1 MTLVALC
8 LVQVL
13 TVNFTIAAV
22 LKIAADSRNVQFS
35 IVINVFRS
43 FVIKT
48 LSQIVSRSYTFIY
61 YLLEVR
67 REEY

>member
-8 LVQVL
+8 RVQVL

-35 IVINVFRS
+35 IVINVFPS
-43 FVIKT
+43 FVMKT
-48 LSQIVSRSYTFIY
+48 VSQIVSRSYTLIY
-61 YLLEVR
+61 YPLEIR
-67 REEY
+67 RGEY